1 MTDARS
7 TKHLARHLTTG
18 GGLVIGFAV
27 LLATAAAGRAAE
39 LKFPL
44 LWQTDL
50 QSFLESSGLVAD
62 LRGDGCEEAVI
73 AGREDL
79 FALDGHGKV
88 LWRWRCKGRFMT
100 YPAVLTRPGHLSLV
114 YAADYGGRL
123 NCVNGAGKE
132 VWQAKLNG
140 PSSWSACVVCDLKGD
155 GDFEVIQTDETGAVW
170 AMSALTGKVL
180 WQTKI
185 KGIPVSP
192 AVGDLDGDGKP
203 EIAVATGQGIVTALS
218 GDGRVLWERSIG
230 GSSPSWAT
238 AASVLFAGS
247 DGRGRVAAASSSGE
261 LLCLDSKGDVLWR
274 RPTRGAAAS
283 TISVGDLDLDGRA
296 DICLVTQTG
305 VIHRFDEDGRAIWEI
320 DMQGRSLAPGAIIDL
335 NGDGKLEY
343 VLCTQDGFLQVLND
357 QGEFLHRFHFSNRT
371 INVTPTFGKL
381 SADSPVLEMLITGG
395 ESGIA
400 FCLGTPAATNAVSQ
414 WKSYRCDTRNSGSWF
429 GLRRTEAVR
438 MAPVNLAAAACA
450 RADRLPDQRDR
461 GDSASIGGCAHVL
474 GRCCVGC
481 AAGAGRD
488 RHAGHSVPGQPG
500 IMAGY
505 GFGGGE
511 TWRASDQAAF
521 AGAQRRRRARCA
533 EASSYCAATGN
544 GG

>member
-1 MTDARS
+1 
-7 TKHLARHLTTG
+7 
-18 GGLVIGFAV
+18 
-27 LLATAAAGRAAE
+27 
-39 LKFPL
+39 
-44 LWQTDL
+44 
-50 QSFLESSGLVAD
+50 
-62 LRGDGCEEAVI
+62 
-73 AGREDL
+73 
-79 FALDGHGKV
+79 
-88 LWRWRCKGRFMT
+88 MT

-521 AGAQRRRRARCA
+521 AGAQRRRRA
-533 EASSYCAATGN
+533 
-544 GG
+544 